1 MTDGSVKS
9 IPSLKTLVPI
19 GNSMLGNSMPTS
31 TFHSGEVDMI
41 MDKEFYNI
49 EIEFTVQETQTNL
62 EHGNMYLTSKV
73 MSFNP
78 GQLPVTFHRIGH
90 VKHKSNIFV

>member
-1 MTDGSVKS
+1 VSSDIETKISDGNVKS
-9 IPSLKTLVPI
+9 IPSLKSLVPI
-19 GNSMLGNSMPTS
+19 GNTILGNSMPTLS
-31 TFHSGEVDMI
+31 FQETEIDMV

-73 MSFNP
+73 LSYKP
-78 GQLPVTFHRIGH
+78 T
-90 VKHKSNIFV
+90 